1 MNNNGD
7 RLWAFQKEPLRQ
19 PLLKKLQEKLEL
31 SEEACSCFMNILK
44 YMGDY
49 QTGLRRRATN
59 ELTDAVFDP
68 ALKHVSFL

>member
-1 MNNNGD
+1 
-7 RLWAFQKEPLRQ
+7 
-19 PLLKKLQEKLEL
+19 LKKLQEKLEL

-59 ELTDAVFDP
+59 ELTDAIFDP
-68 ALKHVSFL
+68 ALKHVRFL